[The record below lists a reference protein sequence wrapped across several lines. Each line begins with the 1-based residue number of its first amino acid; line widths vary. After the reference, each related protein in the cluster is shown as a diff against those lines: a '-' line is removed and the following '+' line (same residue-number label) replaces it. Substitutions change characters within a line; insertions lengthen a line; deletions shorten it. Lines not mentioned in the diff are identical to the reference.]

1 MPDVRNTQSIILKMD
16 EHEYKAVYTSIA
28 SASCLFEKSI
38 LALKL
43 TCVQSSRKNIAEREV
58 VTCLSNA
65 CRARCD
71 DWLCLIREKSQ
82 FALHLAD
89 TTEPLP
95 HAKELKV
102 QVGGI
107 RGLDSVLG
115 QASIDVNLGVS
126 EVLQAAVERFGRL
139 EAVPFTQVVQ
149 AVAQFKGRK

>member
-1 MPDVRNTQSIILKMD
+1 LPDVRNNQSVILKMD
-16 EHEYKAVYTSIA
+16 EHEYQEVYTSIA
-28 SASCLFEKSI
+28 PAPCLFEKSI

-71 DWLCLIREKSQ
+71 AWLYLIREKSQ
-82 FALHLAD
+82 FALHLGD

-107 RGLDSVLG
+107 RGLDLVLG
-115 QASIDVNLGVS
+115 QSSIDMNLGVS
-126 EVLQAAVERFGRL
+126 EILEAAVERFDRL